1 MKKTWK
7 KNNSAKD
14 QSRLTFLEGYLCN
27 EKHLK
32 ALIGITGSS
41 YDFTSL
47 TPQAKTN
54 YLQMLTKNVHRG
66 IKDIDA
72 YNKAR
77 LFSAVINFESTVLVY
92 ILSQTILRFTK
103 KIQRIF
109 VLKFYHDRKGINFL
123 IGLAY
128 VGEKTE
134 IDEERFNEPPILG
147 RTLYEYKVNQSE
159 EKLKRKPTISYNS
172 KNLDWPFPEKF
183 YESIGFTVHVF
194 SFEFKNATSNL
205 KSNLNPQ
212 NDLINVES
220 GIEQAENSLN
230 ESLFHS
236 NKKNIEEKIAEYIA
250 IPTKTFINKS
260 YYLYD
265 KSNLIKKHLLL
276 PLTNNYRFMVLSAI
290 FQEKQPL

>member
-1 MKKTWK
+1 MEHEKILE

-14 QSRLTFLEGYLCN
+14 QSRLKFLEGYLYN

-32 ALIGITGSS
+32 PLIGITGSS

-54 YLQMLTKNVHRG
+54 YLQMLTINVHRG
-66 IKDIDA
+66 IKDIDS
-72 YNKAR
+72 YNKLT
-77 LFSAVINFESTVLVY
+77 LFSAITNFEATVLVY

-103 KIQRIF
+103 RIQRLFIP
-109 VLKFYHDRKGINFL
+109 KFYHDRKEINFL

-134 IDEERFNEPPILG
+134 IDKEDFNELPILG
-147 RTLYEYKVNQSE
+147 RKLYEYKVNQSE
-159 EKLKRKPTISYNS
+159 EELKMKPTISLNW

-183 YESIGFTVHVF
+183 YESIGFTVPGF

-205 KSNLNPQ
+205 KSILNPQ

-220 GIEQAENSLN
+220 GIEQTENSLN
-230 ESLFHS
+230 ESF
-236 NKKNIEEKIAEYIA
+236 K
-250 IPTKTFINKS
+250 
-260 YYLYD
+260 
-265 KSNLIKKHLLL
+265 
-276 PLTNNYRFMVLSAI
+276 
-290 FQEKQPL
+290 